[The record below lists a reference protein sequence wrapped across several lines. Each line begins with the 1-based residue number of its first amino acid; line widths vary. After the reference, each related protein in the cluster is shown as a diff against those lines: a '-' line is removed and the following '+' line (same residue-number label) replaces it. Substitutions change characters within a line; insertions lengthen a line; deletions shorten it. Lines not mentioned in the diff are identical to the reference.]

1 MSIKES
7 IIQNYISSINWKRD
21 DWKISEIKEDLKKSL
36 GEAPSVVVNW
46 KKDVMINE
54 VSGSAEEI
62 KVPEYVQ
69 IVFTD
74 LDDKIKKLQYRLTV

>member
-36 GEAPSVVVNW
+36 GEEPSVVVNW

-74 LDDKIKKLQYRLTV
+74 LDDKIKKLQYRLSA

>member
-21 DWKISEIKEDLKKSL
+21 DWKISEIKDYLKKSL
-36 GEAPSVVVNW
+36 GEEPSVVVNW

-62 KVPEYVQ
+62 KVPESVQ

-74 LDDKIKKLQYRLTV
+74 LDDKIKKLQYKLTV

>member
-21 DWKISEIKEDLKKSL
+21 DWKISEIKENLKKSL
-36 GEAPSVVVNW
+36 GEEPSVVVNW

-74 LDDKIKKLQYRLTV
+74 LDDKIKKLQYRLSV

>member
-7 IIQNYISSINWKRD
+7 IIQNHISSINWKRD
-21 DWKISEIKEDLKKSL
+21 DWKISEIKDFLKKSL
-36 GEAPSVVVNW
+36 GEEPSVVVNW

-54 VSGSAEEI
+54 VSGTAEEI
-62 KVPEYVQ
+62 KAPESVQ

-74 LDDKIKKLQYRLTV
+74 LDDKIKKLEYKLSV

>member
-36 GEAPSVVVNW
+36 GEEPSVVVNW

>member
-36 GEAPSVVVNW
+36 GEEPSVVVNW

-54 VSGSAEEI
+54 VSGNAEEI

-74 LDDKIKKLQYRLTV
+74 LDDKIKKLQYRLSV

>member
-36 GEAPSVVVNW
+36 GEEPSVVVNW

-54 VSGSAEEI
+54 VSGNAEEI
-62 KVPEYVQ
+62 KVPEYIQ

-74 LDDKIKKLQYRLTV
+74 LDDKIKKLQYRLSA

>member
-36 GEAPSVVVNW
+36 GEEPSVVVNW

-74 LDDKIKKLQYRLTV
+74 LDDKIKKLQYRLSV

>member
-7 IIQNYISSINWKRD
+7 IIQNHISSINWKRD
-21 DWKISEIKEDLKKSL
+21 DWKISEIKDFLKKSL
-36 GEAPSVVVNW
+36 GEEPSVVVNW

-54 VSGSAEEI
+54 VSGTAEEI
-62 KVPEYVQ
+62 KVPESVQ

-74 LDDKIKKLQYRLTV
+74 LDDKIKKLEYKLSV